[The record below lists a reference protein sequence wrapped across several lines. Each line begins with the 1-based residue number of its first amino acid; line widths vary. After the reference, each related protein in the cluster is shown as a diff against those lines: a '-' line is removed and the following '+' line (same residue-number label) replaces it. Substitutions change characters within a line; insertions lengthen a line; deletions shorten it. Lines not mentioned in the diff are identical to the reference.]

1 MSLHILCSLF
11 DQLINWNHVYVYI
24 QNNMQLKKRRR
35 RSLTKLKEEDL
46 VGILPQATRQSN
58 TSIGYEGQ
66 YTDLQ
71 TRVPLD
77 NESNNEQS
85 ISFHSNIDS
94 PRIQSGSL
102 ESKGAIAG
110 SKSDH

>member
-1 MSLHILCSLF
+1 M
-11 DQLINWNHVYVYI
+11 YI
-24 QNNMQLKKRRR
+24 QNNMELKKRRR

-46 VGILPQATRQSN
+46 VGVLPQTTCQSN
-58 TSIGYEGQ
+58 ILIGYEGQ

-77 NESNNEQS
+77 NDNNNKQS

-94 PRIQSGSL
+94 PRIQSCSL
-102 ESKGAIAG
+102 ESKGAIVG
-110 SKSDH
+110 SKSERETHF